1 MIEVRNLKKRYGPVA
16 AVDDISFEVG
26 QGEIIGFL
34 GPNGAGKTTTMRVL
48 TGFSP
53 PTSGT
58 AIVAGHDIVESP
70 VEVKRR
76 VGYLPESVPL
86 YGDMVV
92 RSFLDYVAT
101 VKAVERGKRRAEIER
116 VCERCGLTHM
126 ADRLI
131 RNLSRGYR
139 QRVGLAQA
147 LIGNPPVLILDEPTV
162 GLDPNQIVE
171 IRQMIKELAHDH
183 TVLLST
189 HILPE
194 VAMICERVLIINRG
208 RIAAQDR
215 MSDLAQADAQRLE
228 VEVDASG
235 DWIAETLGAIPD
247 VEDVTKTG
255 ANTFVINAKGRDVA
269 AEITRRLVT
278 GGAGVRR
285 VEEKRRTLEEVFVE
299 ATTSET
305 GAVA

>member
-1 MIEVRNLKKRYGPVA
+1 MIEVRNLSKQYGPVV

-26 QGEIIGFL
+26 KGEIIGFL
-34 GPNGAGKTTTMRVL
+34 GPNGAGKTTTMRIL

-53 PTSGT
+53 PTAG
-58 AIVAGHDIVESP
+58 AALVAGFDVVKQP
-70 VEVKRR
+70 VEVKKR

-86 YGDMVV
+86 YTDMVV

-101 VKAVERGKRRAEIER
+101 IKSVSRSDRKKEVDRVMERS
-116 VCERCGLTHM
+116 GLTHM

-131 RNLSRGYR
+131 QNLSKGYR
-139 QRVGLAQA
+139 QRVGLAQS

-171 IRQMIKELAHDH
+171 IRQTIKDLAEEH

-215 MSDLAQADAQRLE
+215 MSNLSRSGSKRIFIELDRPGGETVNGLKTLNGVASVNAGAQNSY
-228 VEVDASG
+228 V
-235 DWIAETLGAIPD
+235 IET
-247 VEDVTKTG
+247 TG
-255 ANTFVINAKGRDVA
+255 NSELTS
-269 AEITRRLVT
+269 EITRRLVKA
-278 GGAGVRR
+278 GLGVRR
-285 VEEKRRTLEEVFVE
+285 IEEKQRTLEEVFVE
-299 ATTSET
+299 ATTAE
-305 GAVA
+305 AVA